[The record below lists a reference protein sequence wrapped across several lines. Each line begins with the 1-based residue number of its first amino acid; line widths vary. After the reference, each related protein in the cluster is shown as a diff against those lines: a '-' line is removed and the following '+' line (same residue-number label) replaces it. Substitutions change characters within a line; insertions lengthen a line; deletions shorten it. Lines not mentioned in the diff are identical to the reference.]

1 MLRATGYPLLFLA
14 MFSIAGGHWAVLQSV
29 AWTGMLIEYSQSSSL
44 RAAVIKTFG
53 GKAPC
58 QMCRTI
64 EEGRQKETK
73 LPATLKAD
81 KKCDKFFSAPVAF
94 LEVPA
99 PVPFSYPPV
108 SNESASSRASS
119 PPAPVPLAA

>member
-29 AWTGMLIEYSQSSSL
+29 AWTGMLIEYSQNGSIGS
-44 RAAVIKTFG
+44 AVLKTFG

-64 EEGRQKETK
+64 EDGRQKESK
-73 LPATLKAD
+73 LPATVKAD
-81 KKCDKFFSAPVAF
+81 QKIDKFLERSVR
-94 LEVPA
+94 EVPLPPEA
-99 PVPFSYPPV
+99 HFSYPPV
-108 SNESASSRASS
+108 VDETASARPAS
-119 PPAPVPLAA
+119 PPPPVPIAA

>member
-1 MLRATGYPLLFLA
+1 MLRATGFPLIFLA
-14 MFSIAGGHWAVLQSV
+14 MFSIAGGHWAVLQGV
-29 AWTGMLIEYSQSSSL
+29 AWTGMVIDYSKSSTL
-44 RAAVIKTFG
+44 GEALAKTFS

-81 KKCDKFFSAPVAF
+81 QKIDKFLARSERA
-94 LEVPA
+94 VPLPPEA
-99 PVPFSYPPV
+99 TFSYPPMFDKV
-108 SNESASSRASS
+108 ASARPTA
-119 PPAPVPLAA
+119 PPAPVPIAA

>member
-1 MLRATGYPLLFLA
+1 MLRVTGYPLIFLA

-29 AWTGMLIEYSQSSSL
+29 AWTGMIIEYSK
-44 RAAVIKTFG
+44 AATLGEALARTFG

-81 KKCDKFFSAPVAF
+81 QRIDKFLARSVRA
-94 LEVPA
+94 VPL
-99 PVPFSYPPV
+99 PPETEYFYPPIR
-108 SNESASSRASS
+108 NEVASARPTS
-119 PPAPVPLAA
+119 PPAPVPIAA

>member
-1 MLRATGYPLLFLA
+1 MFRVTGYPLIFLA

-29 AWTGMLIEYSQSSSL
+29 AWTGMIIEYSKASTL
-44 RAAVIKTFG
+44 GEALAKTFS

-73 LPATLKAD
+73 LPATVKAD
-81 KKCDKFFSAPVAF
+81 RKLDHFLSAAVA
-94 LEVPA
+94 LIAVPPSA
-99 PVPFSYPPV
+99 SFCYPRLSDETASPRSASPPVP
-108 SNESASSRASS
+108 
-119 PPAPVPLAA
+119 VPIAA